1 MLITNGKV
9 CRNIAAHQF
18 QKYAA
23 MGYKEVKVEAKTS
36 KPKPK
41 KPKE

>member
-9 CRNIAAHQF
+9 SRNIAAHQF
-18 QKYAA
+18 HEYAA
-23 MGYKEVKVEAKTS
+23 KGYTEVKAEAKTS